1 MEPLVVLRPRPRG
14 RPFGSNFRQG
24 AQAPRAP
31 WHCARRRHDSAAHAM
46 PGPRL
51 RLQSDQPVL
60 LPRRRRRPG
69 RGGRRGRQHVRR
81 TAPVSARWEAGGGRG
96 RDGAIPLR
104 QADARLAVSGDGLH
118 VRFRAGPGR
127 RPPERRHRA
136 ARGRAARARR
146 PAPGT
151 AQAADDPHGPGRTAT
166 LSVRHV
172 ENDHRDPC
180 RGRPAVSEGNSLPQ
194 APRPDRCPAET
205 ARAARRIRRRGQP
218 GTRASGAV
226 RSRTGKT
233 MRAAAPVRIGVSSCL
248 LGERV
253 RHDGGHKRDAYLV
266 ETLGQLVEWVPV
278 CPEAEVGL
286 GTPREPIRL
295 VRDAG
300 RHDGVRL
307 VSRSGVRLTGRMR
320 RFARDRLR
328 ALAKAD
334 LSGYILKKDS
344 PSCGMERVKVWT
356 GEDSRSSERNGR
368 GIFAAEL
375 LRQYPNL
382 PVEEE
387 GRLHDPALRENF
399 FERVFAYRRLRSLFS
414 SRWNVGALVQ
424 WHTAQKLALM
434 AHSPVRYREL
444 GRLVAEAREI
454 PRAELGRRYED
465 EFMTAVRI
473 RATRARHTNA
483 LMHAMGHFKRRI
495 DEASRD
501 ELLAVLEDYR
511 RGLVPRIVPLTLARH
526 HARRLEVDYL
536 LGQTY
541 LNPHPKELALLNH
554 V

>member
-1 MEPLVVLRPRPRG
+1 
-14 RPFGSNFRQG
+14 
-24 AQAPRAP
+24 
-31 WHCARRRHDSAAHAM
+31 
-46 PGPRL
+46 
-51 RLQSDQPVL
+51 
-60 LPRRRRRPG
+60 
-69 RGGRRGRQHVRR
+69 
-81 TAPVSARWEAGGGRG
+81 
-96 RDGAIPLR
+96 
-104 QADARLAVSGDGLH
+104 
-118 VRFRAGPGR
+118 
-127 RPPERRHRA
+127 
-136 ARGRAARARR
+136 
-146 PAPGT
+146 
-151 AQAADDPHGPGRTAT
+151 
-166 LSVRHV
+166 
-172 ENDHRDPC
+172 
-180 RGRPAVSEGNSLPQ
+180 
-194 APRPDRCPAET
+194 
-205 ARAARRIRRRGQP
+205 
-218 GTRASGAV
+218 
-226 RSRTGKT
+226 

-344 PSCGMERVKVWT
+344 PSCGIERVKVWT

-465 EFMTAVRI
+465 EFMTAVRT

-511 RGLVPRIVPLTLARH
+511 RCLVPRIVPLTLVRH

>member
-1 MEPLVVLRPRPRG
+1 M
-14 RPFGSNFRQG
+14 
-24 AQAPRAP
+24 
-31 WHCARRRHDSAAHAM
+31 
-46 PGPRL
+46 
-51 RLQSDQPVL
+51 
-60 LPRRRRRPG
+60 
-69 RGGRRGRQHVRR
+69 
-81 TAPVSARWEAGGGRG
+81 T
-96 RDGAIPLR
+96 
-104 QADARLAVSGDGLH
+104 
-118 VRFRAGPGR
+118 
-127 RPPERRHRA
+127 
-136 ARGRAARARR
+136 
-146 PAPGT
+146 
-151 AQAADDPHGPGRTAT
+151 
-166 LSVRHV
+166 
-172 ENDHRDPC
+172 
-180 RGRPAVSEGNSLPQ
+180 
-194 APRPDRCPAET
+194 
-205 ARAARRIRRRGQP
+205 
-218 GTRASGAV
+218 
-226 RSRTGKT
+226 
-233 MRAAAPVRIGVSSCL
+233 AAAPVRIGVSSCL

-307 VSRSGVRLTGRMR
+307 VSRSGVGLTGRMR

-414 SRWNVGALVQ
+414 SRWNVGAIVQ

-465 EFMTAVRI
+465 EFMAAMRI

-511 RGLVPRIVPLTLARH
+511 RGLVPRIVPLTLVRH
-526 HARRLEVDYL
+526 HAHRLEVGYL
-536 LGQTY
+536 REQTY

>member
-1 MEPLVVLRPRPRG
+1 
-14 RPFGSNFRQG
+14 
-24 AQAPRAP
+24 
-31 WHCARRRHDSAAHAM
+31 
-46 PGPRL
+46 
-51 RLQSDQPVL
+51 
-60 LPRRRRRPG
+60 
-69 RGGRRGRQHVRR
+69 
-81 TAPVSARWEAGGGRG
+81 
-96 RDGAIPLR
+96 
-104 QADARLAVSGDGLH
+104 
-118 VRFRAGPGR
+118 
-127 RPPERRHRA
+127 
-136 ARGRAARARR
+136 
-146 PAPGT
+146 
-151 AQAADDPHGPGRTAT
+151 
-166 LSVRHV
+166 
-172 ENDHRDPC
+172 
-180 RGRPAVSEGNSLPQ
+180 
-194 APRPDRCPAET
+194 
-205 ARAARRIRRRGQP
+205 
-218 GTRASGAV
+218 
-226 RSRTGKT
+226 

-465 EFMTAVRI
+465 EFMTAVRT

-511 RGLVPRIVPLTLARH
+511 RGLVPRIVPLTLVRH

>member
-1 MEPLVVLRPRPRG
+1 
-14 RPFGSNFRQG
+14 
-24 AQAPRAP
+24 
-31 WHCARRRHDSAAHAM
+31 
-46 PGPRL
+46 
-51 RLQSDQPVL
+51 
-60 LPRRRRRPG
+60 
-69 RGGRRGRQHVRR
+69 
-81 TAPVSARWEAGGGRG
+81 
-96 RDGAIPLR
+96 
-104 QADARLAVSGDGLH
+104 
-118 VRFRAGPGR
+118 
-127 RPPERRHRA
+127 
-136 ARGRAARARR
+136 
-146 PAPGT
+146 
-151 AQAADDPHGPGRTAT
+151 
-166 LSVRHV
+166 
-172 ENDHRDPC
+172 
-180 RGRPAVSEGNSLPQ
+180 
-194 APRPDRCPAET
+194 
-205 ARAARRIRRRGQP
+205 
-218 GTRASGAV
+218 
-226 RSRTGKT
+226 

-465 EFMTAVRI
+465 EFMTAVRT